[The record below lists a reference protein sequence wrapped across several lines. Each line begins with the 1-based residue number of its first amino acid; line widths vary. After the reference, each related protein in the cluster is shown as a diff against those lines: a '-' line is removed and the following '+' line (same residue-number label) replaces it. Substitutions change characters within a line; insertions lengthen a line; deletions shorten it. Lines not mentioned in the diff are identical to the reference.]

1 MLGGVFENFRNICL
15 KIHKLN
21 PAHFLLA
28 PGLVW
33 QVALKL
39 TNIDMLLM
47 VEKVSQAEYVTLTYI
62 YRYVKA
68 NNKYMKKV

>member
-39 TNIDMLLM
+39 TDIDMLLM
-47 VEKVSQAEYVTLTYI
+47 VEKVSQAEYVTLFTDLLKLI
-62 YRYVKA
+62 M
-68 NNKYMKKV
+68 NT

>member
-39 TNIDMLLM
+39 TDIDMLLM
-47 VEKVSQAEYVTLTYI
+47 VEKVSQTEYVTLFTDLLKLI
-62 YRYVKA
+62 I
-68 NNKYMKKV
+68 NT

>member
-39 TNIDMLLM
+39 TDIDMLLM
-47 VEKVSQAEYVTLTYI
+47 VEKVSQAEYVTLFTDLLKLI
-62 YRYVKA
+62 I
-68 NNKYMKKV
+68 NT